1 MTTAMV
7 DLTEHDVLALYT
19 VGDALAIG
27 SAVAGGALCRV
38 EWEFFG
44 FKQDIR
50 VVHAVT
56 GTELLRVKA
65 RKRYSPFTPYDVT
78 DADGRRIGVIRK
90 ELGDRE
96 YEVFDASEQVELLTA
111 IRESDIASVREI
123 AKRAL
128 TGRPLTIER
137 FGFWYGERRVGSY
150 ESSASSKL
158 DWTLDMTA
166 DAERLVDRRLALA
179 VACMDQLR
187 PREDAGGGG

>member
-1 MTTAMV
+1 MTTATV
-7 DLTEHDVLALYT
+7 DLTQHDVLTLYT
-19 VGDALAIG
+19 VGDALAI
-27 SAVAGGALCRV
+27 STPMAGGALCRA

-65 RKRYSPFTPYDVT
+65 RKRYSPCAPYDVT

-96 YEVFDASEQVELLTA
+96 YEVFDAGEQVKLLTA
-111 IRESDIASVREI
+111 LRESDIASVREM

-128 TGRPLTIER
+128 TGRPVTIER
-137 FGFWYGERRVGSY
+137 LGFWHGERRVGSY

-158 DWTLDMTA
+158 DWTLDMTV
-166 DAERLVDRRLALA
+166 DAERLIDRRLVLA

-187 PREDAGGGG
+187 PRDDAGGGG